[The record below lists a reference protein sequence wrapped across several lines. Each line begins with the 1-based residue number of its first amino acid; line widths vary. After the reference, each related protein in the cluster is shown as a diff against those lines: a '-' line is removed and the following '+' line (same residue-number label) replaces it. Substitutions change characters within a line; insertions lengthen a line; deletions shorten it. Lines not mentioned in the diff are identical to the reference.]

1 MMNKEISLRN
11 MYKTLLIVFI
21 FLSISSCEETKTASK
36 EVSFSAIIDIA
47 NATKGG
53 IYINGYVVEIDHEK
67 AKALNGK
74 KVKITG
80 KTTLVKGLEKNDKVI
95 KQGRSKDMI
104 HIKSPTI
111 EISTD

>member
-1 MMNKEISLRN
+1 MNKEISL
-11 MYKTLLIVFI
+11 
-21 FLSISSCEETKTASK
+21 
-36 EVSFSAIIDIA
+36 
-47 NATKGG
+47 
-53 IYINGYVVEIDHEK
+53 
-67 AKALNGK
+67 
-74 KVKITG
+74 ITG